1 MKKKLD
7 LVQIAAAIA
16 IIVALLWFFLPSK
29 TFDELV
35 PLSGEVSV
43 TATYWHTD
51 NSYSI
56 AKWEAGSHKAEKVL
70 KNLRSVTYSKNP
82 VYYLTYRL
90 RRVGNTLFGNTGALT
105 LELRDTD
112 GHKHL
117 VGVQYGQFGGDA
129 SLPEFLPHSRIQRS
143 FERIK
148 VILFNNRIRFIIL
161 HYSLS
166 FSKTK
171 RFLIVIGHLSVL
183 Q

>member
-1 MKKKLD
+1 MSTPVSFEKEVPMKKKLD

-16 IIVALLWFFLPSK
+16 VIAALLWFFLPAK

-51 NSYSI
+51 NSYSV
-56 AKWEAGSHKAEKVL
+56 AKWDAGSHKAEKIL

-105 LELRDTD
+105 LELRDAD

-117 VGVQYGQFGGDA
+117 VGVQYGQFSFYPYGG
-129 SLPEFLPHSRIQRS
+129 
-143 FERIK
+143 
-148 VILFNNRIRFIIL
+148 
-161 HYSLS
+161 SLS
-166 FSKTK
+166 KDWMASNPELGDK
-171 RFLIVIGHLSVL
+171 LIEPVIIAPEN
-183 Q
+183 

>member
-16 IIVALLWFFLPSK
+16 VIAALLWFFLPAK

-43 TATYWHTD
+43 TANYWLTEND
-51 NSYSI
+51 CI
-56 AKWEAGSHKAEKVL
+56 GQKWEADSPQAEDIL
-70 KNLRSVTYSKNP
+70 TDLRSVTYSKNP

-105 LELRDTD
+105 LELRDAN

-117 VGVQYGQFGGDA
+117 VGVQYGQFSFYPYGG
-129 SLPEFLPHSRIQRS
+129 
-143 FERIK
+143 
-148 VILFNNRIRFIIL
+148 
-161 HYSLS
+161 SLS
-166 FSKTK
+166 KDWMASNPELGDK
-171 RFLIVIGHLSVL
+171 LIEPVIIAPEN
-183 Q
+183 

>member
-16 IIVALLWFFLPSK
+16 VIAALLWFFLPAK

-51 NSYSI
+51 NSYSV
-56 AKWEAGSHKAEKVL
+56 AKWEAGSHKAEKIL

-90 RRVGNTLFGNTGALT
+90 RRVGNTLFGNTGALM
-105 LELRDTD
+105 LELRDAD

-117 VGVQYGQFGGDA
+117 VGVQYGQFG
-129 SLPEFLPHSRIQRS
+129 
-143 FERIK
+143 
-148 VILFNNRIRFIIL
+148 FNP
-161 HYSLS
+161 YGGSLS
-166 FSKTK
+166 KGWMASNAELADNLIE
-171 RFLIVIGHLSVL
+171 RFFIAPEN
-183 Q
+183 